1 MVEDDDLTPNVMSNQ
16 MWSSNGE
23 FVPPDGIC
31 WVSVLSCLLLACS
44 YVGSLYVWR
53 SDLPRDHPAV
63 IKRRFTSVLIVSALS
78 PVFVWTWKVYT
89 GVMPGPSLLALMGI
103 RFEGLIPAIILPL
116 LLTMV
121 LFLGP
126 LIQLAMDCPWGFMD
140 GIRVALGERLSRA
153 YYSPNMVI
161 TALFWRPSLS
171 LPLPPPTD
179 PWFWAL
185 CLRDMRWLRNQV
197 VAPLTEEL
205 VFRACMLPMLVPCAS
220 PSTAMLTCPL
230 FFGVAHFHH
239 VIELLRFRQGSVSGI
254 FLAAVF
260 QFSYTAVFGAYT
272 AFIFIRTGH
281 LVGPVLCHSFCN
293 HMGFPALSTALE
305 HRHRLTI
312 LSCYLLGVLLFLLLL
327 FPLTDPL
334 YYGLPTP
341 VCTLAAVP
349 SSLCI
354 S

>member
-1 MVEDDDLTPNVMSNQ
+1 MVEDDDLTPNLVSKPM
-16 MWSSNGE
+16 SSNGE
-23 FVPPDGIC
+23 FVPPDGLC
-31 WVSVLSCLLLACS
+31 WVSILSCLLLACS

-78 PVFVWTWKVYT
+78 PVFVWAWKEYT
-89 GVMPGPSLLALMGI
+89 GISPAPSLLALMGV
-103 RFEGLIPAIILPL
+103 RFEGLLPAIVLPL

-126 LIQLAMDCPWGFMD
+126 LIQLVMDCPWGFMD
-140 GIRVALGERLSRA
+140 GIRVVL
-153 YYSPNMVI
+153 
-161 TALFWRPSLS
+161 
-171 LPLPPPTD
+171 D
-179 PWFWAL
+179 PCFWAL
-185 CLRDMRWLRNQV
+185 CLSDMRWLRNQV

-205 VFRACMLPMLVPCAS
+205 VFRACMLPMLVPCAG
-220 PSTAMLTCPL
+220 PSTAIFTCPL

-239 VIELLRFRQGSVSGI
+239 VIELLRFRQGTVSGI
-254 FLAAVF
+254 FLSAAF

-293 HMGFPALSTALE
+293 YMGFPALGTALE
-305 HRHRLTI
+305 HQHRLTV
-312 LSCYLLGVLLFLLLL
+312 LSCYVLGVLFFLLLL
-327 FPLTDPL
+327 FPMTDPL
-334 YYGLPTP
+334 FYGLPTP
-341 VCTLAAVP
+341 VCTLSA
-349 SSLCI
+349 SSGSPC

>member
-1 MVEDDDLTPNVMSNQ
+1 MAEEEDLSANLLSEGMKHTKGD
-16 MWSSNGE
+16 
-23 FVPPDGIC
+23 FVAPDGIC
-31 WVSVLSCLLLACS
+31 WISVLSCLLLACS

-78 PVFVWTWKVYT
+78 PLFVWAWRECT
-89 GVMPGPSLLALMGI
+89 GVRTGSSLLALMGI

-126 LIQLAMDCPWGFMD
+126 LIQLAMDCPWSFID
-140 GIRVALGERLSRA
+140 GIRVA
-153 YYSPNMVI
+153 
-161 TALFWRPSLS
+161 F
-171 LPLPPPTD
+171 D
-179 PWFWAL
+179 PWFWML
-185 CLRDMRWLRNQV
+185 CLSDMRWLRNQV

-205 VFRACMLPMLVPCAS
+205 VFRACMLPMLVPCAG
-220 PSTAMLTCPL
+220 PFTAIFTCPL

-239 VIELLRFRQGSVSGI
+239 VIELLRFRQGTLSGI
-254 FLAAVF
+254 FLSAVF

-281 LVGPVLCHSFCN
+281 LIGPVLCHSFCN
-293 HMGFPALSTALE
+293 YMGFPAISTALE
-305 HRHRLTI
+305 HPHRLTV
-312 LSCYLLGVLLFLLLL
+312 LSSYLLGVFLFFLFL
-327 FPLTDPL
+327 FPFTDPSF
-334 YYGLPTP
+334 YGLPTP
-341 VCTLAAVP
+341 VCTLTSSL
-349 SSLCI
+349 SSLCL